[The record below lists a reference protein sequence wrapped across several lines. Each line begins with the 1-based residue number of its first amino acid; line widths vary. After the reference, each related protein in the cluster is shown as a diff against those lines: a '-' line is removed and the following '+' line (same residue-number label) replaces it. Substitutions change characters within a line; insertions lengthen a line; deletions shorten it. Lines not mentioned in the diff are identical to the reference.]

1 MIWRERKNQSS
12 EENIE
17 HANNVIINDILT
29 TSMNSNNL
37 SNIGKLTEDCI
48 DPDNKREASY
58 EIFSL
63 DSLERD
69 RSRHHYNENQENYP
83 LTQTASR
90 DIIEKS
96 TKVQNSLSCI
106 NEILSEKSKS

>member
-17 HANNVIINDILT
+17 QANNVFINDILT

-37 SNIGKLTEDCI
+37 SNIGKVTEDCI
-48 DPDNKREASY
+48 DPDNKREASF

-63 DSLERD
+63 DSLEHD
-69 RSRHHYNENQENYP
+69 SRHH
-83 LTQTASR
+83 
-90 DIIEKS
+90 
-96 TKVQNSLSCI
+96 
-106 NEILSEKSKS
+106 